1 MVLRAASRCRH
12 GAFQCLSSWL
22 SVLSILGLLYP
33 VSPQGI
39 SVTIPVVIQEEEVS
53 YSDKMFVRSPW
64 FPFPEK
70 SGLTGAEAAQ
80 TPGWDESG
88 KRKRVFGSVVAAL
101 GFCRSHPIAYA
112 CQ

>member
-22 SVLSILGLLYP
+22 SVLSILGLLHP
-33 VSPQGI
+33 
-39 SVTIPVVIQEEEVS
+39 VTIPVVIQEEEVS